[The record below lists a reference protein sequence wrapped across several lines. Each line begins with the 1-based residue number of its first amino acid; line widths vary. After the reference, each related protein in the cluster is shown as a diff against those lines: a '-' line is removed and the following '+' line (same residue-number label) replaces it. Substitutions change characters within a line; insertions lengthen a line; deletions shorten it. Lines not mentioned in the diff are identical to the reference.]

1 MFNKKAEE
9 LKIEVSKRTSE
20 CASGKLTSEQAYKKE
35 KVMTKKTYSVIA
47 HYKNWFHCEV
57 EAENEDEA
65 IQQLMDGCHEPVD
78 TEWVDWAT
86 GGYEFEAVEELDP
99 LYRMVKE
106 YTPTT

>member
-1 MFNKKAEE
+1 MKKYTYWRNA
-9 LKIEVSKRTSE
+9 IVCEVY
-20 CASGKLTSEQAYKKE
+20 Q
-35 KVMTKKTYSVIA
+35 
-47 HYKNWFHCEV
+47 V

-106 YTPTT
+106 YNPTT

>member
-1 MFNKKAEE
+1 MKKYTYWRNA
-9 LKIEVSKRTSE
+9 IVCEVY
-20 CASGKLTSEQAYKKE
+20 Q
-35 KVMTKKTYSVIA
+35 
-47 HYKNWFHCEV
+47 V

-86 GGYEFEAVEELDP
+86 GGYEIEAVEELDP
-99 LYRMVKE
+99 LDRMVKE

>member
-1 MFNKKAEE
+1 MKKFTYWRNA
-9 LKIEVSKRTSE
+9 IVCEVY
-20 CASGKLTSEQAYKKE
+20 Q
-35 KVMTKKTYSVIA
+35 
-47 HYKNWFHCEV
+47 V
-57 EAENEDEA
+57 EAESEDEA